1 MSFYI
6 YKGDRPS
13 DGAKNLKDA
22 IDGTILRAEGSAF
35 RGRRGSRLIVW
46 GNTSQEARRLYD
58 LAPLAFNNPRHI
70 SIASNKASFFATMV
84 ADAPGLAVPH
94 VNTFDDALA
103 LVDEGSRV
111 FARTVL
117 NGHSGEGIH
126 LMLNP
131 RDSDIA
137 AVRQIR
143 NNNLLPVWLSQ
154 NEQIPQ
160 ALRDCRLFTQGISG
174 KRTEF
179 RVHVF
184 QGRAILTQVKLRREG
199 AQELPAY
206 NSLVRNV
213 ASGWVYGVNNVPEAG
228 RAEAEA
234 AAIRAMGVVNLD
246 FGAVDI
252 VYKADG
258 NKAFVLEINTAPG
271 LADDGSALK
280 AYADAFKEVQ

>member
-13 DGAKNLKDA
+13 DGAKNLKEA

-46 GNTSQEARRLYD
+46 GNTSREAIRLYD

-70 SIASNKASFFATMV
+70 SLASNKATFFAKMV
-84 ADAPGLAVPH
+84 QEAPGLAVPH
-94 VNTFDDALA
+94 VNTFDEALA
-103 LVDEGSRV
+103 LVDEGARV

-117 NGHSGEGIH
+117 NGHSGDGIH
-126 LMLNP
+126 LMLNV

-137 AVRQIR
+137 AVRKIR
-143 NNNLLPVWLSQ
+143 DNNLLPVWVNA
-154 NEQIPQ
+154 NEGIPQ
-160 ALRDCRLFTQGISG
+160 ALLDCRLFTQGVSG

-184 QGRAILTQVKLRREG
+184 QGRPILTQVKLRREG
-199 AQELPAY
+199 AQELAAY

-213 ASGWVYGVNNVPEAG
+213 ASGWVYGVNNVPEIG
-228 RAEAEA
+228 RGESEQ
-234 AAIRAMGVVNLD
+234 AAIRAMGVVDLD

-252 VYKADG
+252 VYKHDTRQ
-258 NKAFVLEINTAPG
+258 AFVLEINTAPG

-280 AYADAFKEVQ
+280 AYADAFKAAQ